1 MSKVFLL
8 KDDGIGE
15 RGELGKKLMLS
26 FLGTLL
32 TMDKQPKAMYLLN
45 RAVLLATI
53 DSEGVEALKHLEE
66 KGVAIY
72 SCQTC
77 LGYFDVLDKLKVG
90 SVGNMQNTLNAL
102 LSEDSIITI

>member
-15 RGELGKKLMLS
+15 RGELGRKLMLS

-45 RAVLLATI
+45 RAVLHRSNLI
-53 DSEGVEALKHLEE
+53 HR
-66 KGVAIY
+66 
-72 SCQTC
+72 
-77 LGYFDVLDKLKVG
+77 
-90 SVGNMQNTLNAL
+90 
-102 LSEDSIITI
+102 

>member
-8 KDDGIGE
+8 KDDVIGE
-15 RGELGKKLMLS
+15 RGELGRKLMLS

-66 KGVAIY
+66 KDVAIY

-77 LGYFDVLDKLKVG
+77 LGHFNVLDKLKVG
-90 SVGNMQNTLNAL
+90 SVGNMQNTLDAL

>member
-66 KGVAIY
+66 KGVL
-72 SCQTC
+72 QN
-77 LGYFDVLDKLKVG
+77 LQHVLNLI
-90 SVGNMQNTLNAL
+90 SRIPQPWFP
-102 LSEDSIITI
+102 E